1 MEQLPFLTDLTILL
15 IVGIVCTVL
24 AKKLQISNVL
34 LLILAGIGL
43 TQIPYPERTLF
54 QFPPAFLTI
63 IATIT
68 LVIVLFDSSARFK
81 WKIVDQVTGKALKL
95 ATVFLIVN
103 AFLLSIAVSYI
114 FEIKN
119 LFLILIFSATMAATS
134 ADVSL
139 TMLKKYSTH
148 KIVEILRIE
157 SIINT
162 PLTVLIPFIIIDLM
176 KTIKVE
182 GSLVIITTLFEQ
194 LKPFITQFVAGIGAG
209 VLVGLILGKI
219 IKQGF
224 NEKFSPLIL
233 LTAALL
239 TYVLAENLG
248 GNGVLAVTVMGLFFG
263 NYYIKQNDDMYS
275 FSTLFGNILMILVF
289 MLVGIGM
296 KINTISKDFFV
307 NSLILFGIYLIIR
320 LLCVYISFSDD
331 NYNFKEKLFM
341 TVNMPKGI
349 AVATVAFALAAHI
362 AAYPEMTVI
371 LDLIVLFILYSIFL
385 STLFIRFG
393 DYFPTTSSDD
403 EHATEKKKSKIISK
417 YMK

>member
-248 GNGVLAVTVMGLFFG
+248 GNGVLAVT
-263 NYYIKQNDDMYS
+263 
-275 FSTLFGNILMILVF
+275 
-289 MLVGIGM
+289 
-296 KINTISKDFFV
+296 
-307 NSLILFGIYLIIR
+307 
-320 LLCVYISFSDD
+320 
-331 NYNFKEKLFM
+331 
-341 TVNMPKGI
+341 
-349 AVATVAFALAAHI
+349 
-362 AAYPEMTVI
+362 
-371 LDLIVLFILYSIFL
+371 
-385 STLFIRFG
+385 
-393 DYFPTTSSDD
+393 
-403 EHATEKKKSKIISK
+403 
-417 YMK
+417 